1 MLNKNFNKKE
11 KAMSKEA
18 TVKKTIKFAQNKF
31 NLEIYLGLEKNKISW
46 EIFPH
51 DYNAALY
58 AFSNK
63 DRITKLIEDKYILE
77 K

>member
-1 MLNKNFNKKE
+1 MPKASRIVKTISINKKY
-11 KAMSKEA
+11 
-18 TVKKTIKFAQNKF
+18 KFE
-31 NLEIYLGLEKNKISW
+31 LEIYLALEDKLSW

-63 DRITKLIEDKYILE
+63 EKLNKTIESKHIYEPKQTNI
-77 K
+77 

>member
-1 MLNKNFNKKE
+1 MP
-11 KAMSKEA
+11 KASKI
-18 TVKKTIKFAQNKF
+18 VKTISIDDKYKFE
-31 NLEIYLGLEKNKISW
+31 LEIYLALEDKLSW

-63 DRITKLIEDKYILE
+63 DKLNKTIESKHIYEPKRSDENII
-77 K
+77 

>member
-1 MLNKNFNKKE
+1 MPKASKIVKTISINKKY
-11 KAMSKEA
+11 
-18 TVKKTIKFAQNKF
+18 KFE
-31 NLEIYLGLEKNKISW
+31 LEICLALEDKLSW

-63 DRITKLIEDKYILE
+63 DKLNKTIESKHIYEPKQTNI
-77 K
+77 